1 MLYKTNYFADVEKCN
16 NLNLVEQKAVI
27 NQPTGNFFYDP
38 WEIKEAYK
46 NTMWAELLS
55 TLPTSHGEARIIVMK
70 PGTTYMAHSDIDDR
84 WHLNLQGE
92 ESYLIDLDNLDMHK
106 LEKDG
111 HWYSMDAGKKHV
123 ASNFGPVDRIQIVV
137 RKLLIETEDKN
148 LVNVIIN
155 PTAEKFDY
163 RFQFDKHVSPWLNRT
178 NKKGLM
184 KDFAHDGSSVSFKVV
199 KEELE
204 DLNLTDDFEIITS

>member
-1 MLYKTNYFADVEKCN
+1 MLYKTNFFTDIKKHSFN
-16 NLNLVEQKAVI
+16 GLSDKTILNE
-27 NQPTGNFFYDP
+27 PTGNFFYDP
-38 WEIKEAYK
+38 WNIKKEFK
-46 NTMWAELLS
+46 NTIWEEMLS
-55 TLPTSHGEARIIVMK
+55 TLPTPIGEARIIKME

-84 WHLNLQGE
+84 WHLNLEGND
-92 ESYLIDLDNLDMHK
+92 SYLIDLDNLDMYA
-106 LEKDG
+106 LERDG
-111 HWYSMDAGKKHV
+111 YWYTMDAGKKHV

-155 PTAEKFDY
+155 PTAKKFDY

-184 KDFAHDGSSVSFKVV
+184 KDFAHDGSNVSFKVV
-199 KEELE
+199 KEALE